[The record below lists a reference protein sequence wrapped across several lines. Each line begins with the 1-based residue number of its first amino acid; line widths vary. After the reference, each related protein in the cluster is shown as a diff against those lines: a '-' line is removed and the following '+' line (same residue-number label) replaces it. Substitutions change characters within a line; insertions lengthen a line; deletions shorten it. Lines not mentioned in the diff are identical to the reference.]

1 MTHPLT
7 DITLSGVGNCGKTT
21 LATHVLAS
29 AVGGTVLSLE
39 SHSPGDDAEL
49 IDRDALVARLFAPP
63 AGGLVLDVGV
73 GDTLD
78 AIEALRL
85 VGRQDSSLPSRLQIV
100 VPLLVDAKSVA
111 GLRWLLGQMPESLR
125 PSVRAVWNRVRRGE
139 ESAIRDGDIARAG
152 RAVAKQGGARLCST
166 PLYESGLYEPT
177 HPLVRQY
184 GGVAAVAAIPD
195 AEIRSAPLAD
205 MPTLLAGRDQAQ
217 SALANCQQVLAAI
230 EQ

>member
-1 MTHPLT
+1 MGTW
-7 DITLSGVGNCGKTT
+7 SS
-21 LATHVLAS
+21 S
-29 AVGGTVLSLE
+29 AW
-39 SHSPGDDAEL
+39 
-49 IDRDALVARLFAPP
+49 PP
-63 AGGLVLDVGV
+63 AFPSGASLYSS
-73 GDTLD
+73 DTLD